1 MPVMPLHL
9 IRAIAPMRCS
19 LGRRHGGLLL
29 GCLRLLSLKAMEG
42 FYWDAC
48 GCSLGRRHGGLLLGQ
63 LRRLGGEE
71 RLCAW
76 RRHGGLL
83 LGHLRMLGGD
93 VWLTKGFYWAIR
105 GR

>member
-1 MPVMPLHL
+1 
-9 IRAIAPMRCS
+9 
-19 LGRRHGGLLL
+19 
-29 GCLRLLSLKAMEG
+29 MEG